1 MDKDKSVQSNE
12 EKSHSA
18 EVSMESKMLAQRTE
32 LDSIISVK

>member
-1 MDKDKSVQSNE
+1 MDKGKSVQSHE

-18 EVSMESKMLAQRTE
+18 EVSMESEMLAQRTE